1 MTKREINDSN
11 VKVVYIYT
19 FGYMPVEEGLI
30 VYKADIRTFYTVK
43 LLFTLLFIMIITTVS
58 LMPL

>member
-1 MTKREINDSN
+1 
-11 VKVVYIYT
+11 
-19 FGYMPVEEGLI
+19 MPVEEGLI

>member
-11 VKVVYIYT
+11 VKVVYIYIWV
-19 FGYMPVEEGLI
+19 YALEEGLI